1 MREMKDSGIKWI
13 GKIPLNWKIGKVKDV
28 FTRKNEKANIENPTV
43 LSLARSGVKVRDI
56 SNGEG
61 QLAESYTNYNPVEIN
76 DLLLNPM
83 DLYSGANCSVSKVE
97 GVISPAYIN
106 LRPKEN
112 NNSKYYDYYLKTQYW
127 SMAFFAHGKGVSF
140 DNRWTLALETAMNY
154 YIPIPPEKEQEKI
167 ANYLDKKILG
177 IDNIIEKTKETIE
190 DYKKYKQ
197 SIITEIVTKGLEKN
211 TKMKETGVDW
221 IKTIPENWKISP
233 LKNIVEFGKG
243 LPITKADLVSKGN
256 AVISYGQIHSKKNKC
271 ICIDN
276 DLIRYVSDRF
286 LDDKYSTYKALKN
299 DFIFADTSED
309 LEGTGNCVYID
320 RKDVFAGYHTIK
332 VHPISNKNYQYLAYL
347 FMTDCWRSQLRARVS
362 GIKLFSITQ
371 KILKETT
378 VIIPTDVEMKDI
390 VKKLNEKCANIENII
405 ESKQKI
411 IEELEQ
417 YKKSLIY
424 EYVTGKKEVI

>member
-1 MREMKDSGIKWI
+1 MKEMKDSGIKWI
-13 GKIPLNWKIGKVKDV
+13 GKIPLTWKIGKVKDV

-140 DNRWTLALETAMNY
+140 DNRWTLGLETAMNY

-167 ANYLDKKILG
+167 ANYLDKKILE
-177 IDNIIEKTKETIE
+177 IDNVIEKTKETIE

-197 SIITEIVTKGLEKN
+197 SVINEAVTKGLDKN
-211 TKMKETGVDW
+211 
-221 IKTIPENWKISP
+221 
-233 LKNIVEFGKG
+233 
-243 LPITKADLVSKGN
+243 
-256 AVISYGQIHSKKNKC
+256 
-271 ICIDN
+271 
-276 DLIRYVSDRF
+276 
-286 LDDKYSTYKALKN
+286 
-299 DFIFADTSED
+299 
-309 LEGTGNCVYID
+309 
-320 RKDVFAGYHTIK
+320 
-332 VHPISNKNYQYLAYL
+332 
-347 FMTDCWRSQLRARVS
+347 
-362 GIKLFSITQ
+362 
-371 KILKETT
+371 
-378 VIIPTDVEMKDI
+378 VEMKDSGIDWIGNIPKQWSIQKLKNITKLKTGTTPSTQNAEWFDGNYNWFTPSDFNENYIMNDSSRKLSKKAKEDNAMTIIPANSTMIIGIGGTAGKIGYVTEECSCNQQITAIIADKVYNKYIMYWMIANTKYLKETAMYTTLPIINNETLGRYLFINPNNIEKEKKI
-390 VKKLNEKCANIENII
+390 VEYLDKKCAEIDKLIS
-405 ESKQKI
+405 SKQKI